1 MIIELKDCEA
11 WVEENK
17 TWVLPEEGGYARPMM
32 SYGAKNLFDTVNEF
46 IMPEY
51 DKDKTYIHASL
62 HSMICHFWE
71 DLKPFS
77 EWIKERN
84 AVQIV
89 FDMLAGGL
97 DVMEIVDC
105 LYNVLRFDKDDK
117 YSALMIRAFLK
128 YYNDKQT
135 KDSAKVLGYEE
146 ILKITQEN

>member
-11 WVEENK
+11 WIEEHK
-17 TWVLPEEGGYARPMM
+17 AWILPEEGGYARPMM

-71 DLKPFS
+71 DLVPFN
-77 EWIKERN
+77 EWIKQRN
-84 AVQIV
+84 AEQIV

-97 DVMEIVDC
+97 DVMEIVEC
-105 LYNVLRFDKDDK
+105 MYPVLRLDNDDK
-117 YSALMIRAFLK
+117 YSSVMLHAFLK
-128 YYNDKQT
+128 YYNAKKT
-135 KDSAKVLGYEE
+135 EDSAKVLGYEDV
-146 ILKITQEN
+146 LKCEVEQ